1 MHLSL
6 YRDKRAMLM
15 IEKGPEGHVPTC
27 CYKWPDDFCLLV
39 CEAYVYIFSRTSSK
53 TAFVIEKVRFI

>member
-1 MHLSL
+1 
-6 YRDKRAMLM
+6 MLM

-27 CYKWPDDFCLLV
+27 YKWPDDFCVLV

-53 TAFVIEKVRFI
+53 TAFVIEKVIFM